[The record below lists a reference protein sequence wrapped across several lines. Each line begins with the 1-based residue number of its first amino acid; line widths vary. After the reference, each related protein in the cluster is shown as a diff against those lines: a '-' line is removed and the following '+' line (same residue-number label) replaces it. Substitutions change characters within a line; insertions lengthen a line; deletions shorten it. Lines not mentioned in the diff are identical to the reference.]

1 MVTAATADEF
11 GDDSSFN
18 ATLATARV
26 GSQEGDENERQEA
39 FRGRNLELVLDLA
52 SDIEPVGLP
61 ADETVEGRASDIEP
75 VELPADE
82 TVEGR
87 ASDIEPVEL
96 PADET
101 VEGSTMV
108 VGSVVVIAAEE
119 LPAEGVLAAGKLPV
133 VTLDLAPD
141 LEPTEAPAATTPEHE
156 SLAAGADVASPTVGA
171 PPSEPPSGS
180 TGGQALP
187 AAGDKAARKAMARE
201 RAAKA
206 AGVKRD
212 ADAAR
217 AAAVAAQRAAVVTAA
232 AEDRAA
238 GRARTDIAS
247 CFEPTCPRPWRDSA
261 GAPTPGAPFTPASF

>member
-1 MVTAATADEF
+1 
-11 GDDSSFN
+11 
-18 ATLATARV
+18 
-26 GSQEGDENERQEA
+26 
-39 FRGRNLELVLDLA
+39 
-52 SDIEPVGLP
+52 
-61 ADETVEGRASDIEP
+61 
-75 VELPADE
+75 
-82 TVEGR
+82 
-87 ASDIEPVEL
+87 
-96 PADET
+96 
-101 VEGSTMV
+101 MV

-141 LEPTEAPAATTPEHE
+141 LEPIEAPAATTPDQE

-217 AAAVAAQRAAVVTAA
+217 AAAVAAQRAAAVTAA

-261 GAPTPGAPFTPASF
+261 GAPTPGTPFTPASFKPKPCFPRAIRWPH